1 MSKGNKSVPNWQN
14 CSLVKNK
21 HAQIHVTISKNRFAD
36 FPIIHVLQMLRKSVE
51 TRDWLN
57 TIEPRNVRAVM
68 KRVIE
73 DISAIDTQ
81 VGQLYEEGTRK
92 ERSSDSS
99 RRTHPQSYSV
109 STAQRKGQWNIAPR
123 YVSVYWLRGNF

>member
-1 MSKGNKSVPNWQN
+1 MS
-14 CSLVKNK
+14 
-21 HAQIHVTISKNRFAD
+21 TSKNRFVD

-123 YVSVYWLRGNF
+123 YVNME